1 MAKYPLR
8 FELPKAKPMAKA
20 SKPAASKPAAPKAS
34 KPASTRATTQATL
47 DRAARMQAEE
57 AGESLIARSMP
68 PKNKPATPTMS
79 TGARRATQAT
89 LDRAARMQ
97 AEEARSEALLMKR
110 RAPAKDII
118 SITTRM
124 RETPTK
130 KGK

>member
-20 SKPAASKPAAPKAS
+20 SKPAASKPAAPKAP
-34 KPASTRATTQATL
+34 KPASTRAT
-47 DRAARMQAEE
+47 
-57 AGESLIARSMP
+57 
-68 PKNKPATPTMS
+68 
-79 TGARRATQAT
+79 TQAT